1 MKTKLISIVGIDS
14 KMEQILREKAGIGS
28 IKQLYDATRT
38 ASARAELA
46 EKTNLSLA
54 NIAHWS
60 AQAELLRVEDM
71 DIHTAYDLIDA
82 GIYSV
87 DQLQSEDRKE
97 IYEWVKKTNVHSS
110 ISEAKIFRLKRSAV
124 RSAKRFEYDS
134 LPQELVV
141 TTSTAPSI
149 YSDLSTIISEL
160 GKGIAAA
167 QLALDRSSIETQNKI
182 LESDE
187 LYNMGLQATWY
198 VMPEVDFTLKMD
210 YTVTE
215 KKSVSGKLLEAN
227 LGAAPSNATFNNMFK
242 SSKHEE
248 STLNLKFVPIP
259 TSERTT
265 MRRYMPDVYKVDSYG
280 GLVAAMEDKGIANYT
295 ILPEEAADWEED
307 AIRVVSQKPNP
318 GTLMKI
324 GIVPEITIEKK
335 K

>member
-1 MKTKLISIVGIDS
+1 MKTKLISIVGIDN

-54 NIAHWS
+54 NITHWA

-87 DQLQSEDRKE
+87 EQLQTADRKD
-97 IYEWVKKTNVHSS
+97 IYERVKKTNVYSS
-110 ISEAKIFRLKRSAV
+110 ISEAKISQLKRSAV
-124 RSAKRFEYDS
+124 RGANRFEYDS
-134 LPQELVV
+134 LPREMVA

-160 GKGIAAA
+160 GKGIAEA
-167 QLALDRSSIETQNKI
+167 QLALDRSSIDTQNKI

-210 YTVTE
+210 YAVTE
-215 KKSVSGKLLEAN
+215 EKTVSGKVVGTKLR
-227 LGAAPSNATFNNMFK
+227 AAPSNATFNNLFK

-265 MRRYMPDVYKVDSYG
+265 MRRYMPNLSKVDSYR
-280 GLVAAMEDKGIANYT
+280 GLVAAMEDKEIANYT

-307 AIRVVSQKPNP
+307 AIRVVSQKPAA

-324 GIVPEITIEKK
+324 GTVPEIEIKK
-335 K
+335 MK